1 MNSADLQD
9 LPDEVREEIQRP
21 QKERADRLNGLA
33 THIAKLRDEAVAARK
48 ESGIEATWHDCEEA
62 YLGIDDLTRSDFTG
76 AKWAKPMTMEG
87 GLIKKTNKDPTLT
100 QAVR

>member
-21 QKERADRLNGLA
+21 QVERADRLHGLA

-48 ESGIEATWHDCEEA
+48 ESGIEANPRKS
-62 YLGIDDLTRSDFTG
+62 RS
-76 AKWAKPMTMEG
+76 KPAC
-87 GLIKKTNKDPTLT
+87 
-100 QAVR
+100 QV